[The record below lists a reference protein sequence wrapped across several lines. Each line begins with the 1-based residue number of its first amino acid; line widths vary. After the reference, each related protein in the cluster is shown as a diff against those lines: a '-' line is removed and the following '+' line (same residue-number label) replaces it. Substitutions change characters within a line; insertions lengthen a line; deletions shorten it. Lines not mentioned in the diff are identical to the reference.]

1 MLAAVP
7 GAELT
12 AVPAPRVAARSP
24 ESARAARRGPIFIGM
39 DLLIF
44 YLIVAA
50 LPLVIAFFVIYW
62 AVRLAIRHENSR
74 RDT

>member
-1 MLAAVP
+1 
-7 GAELT
+7 
-12 AVPAPRVAARSP
+12 
-24 ESARAARRGPIFIGM
+24 M